1 MENNE
6 NDGHKHEP
14 EDVKF
19 LDLFNP
25 NSPRSNEDEIKAR
38 LDICNQCPY
47 LGKKLKRCGLCGCF
61 MSLKTTLLEAKC
73 PIDKW

>member
-1 MENNE
+1 MENKE
-6 NDGHKHEP
+6 NEP

-25 NSPRSNEDEIKAR
+25 NSPRSDEELIKSR

>member
-25 NSPRSNEDEIKAR
+25 NSPRSDEDLIKDR
-38 LDICNQCPY
+38 LEICNACRIYAAKKNSNHCVSCGP
-47 LGKKLKRCGLCGCF
+47 LLKKL
-61 MSLKTTLLEAKC
+61 LK
-73 PIDKW
+73 I